1 VSATVTVSGT
11 ATPPPPP
18 ATGTS
23 WVYYNGLFDWPGD
36 YSFVAKADYQ
46 DTTGQP
52 LSGKADIKVTL
63 QAAYGGWLPY
73 AQNWS
78 FNSAPY
84 TKLTFALKPT
94 VANQSWSVYFVKV
107 GDIPVGISI
116 DVANYGPAPVA
127 GKWNTYTVPLVD
139 LGVLGTTIYKFAI
152 QDKTG
157 LSNNTW
163 YVDNVGFAP

>member
-1 VSATVTVSGT
+1 MPGPARAGSRL
-11 ATPPPPP
+11 PPIVRP
-18 ATGTS
+18 TRS
-23 WVYYNGLFDWPGD
+23 
-36 YSFVAKADYQ
+36 
-46 DTTGQP
+46 QP
-52 LSGKADIKVTL
+52 
-63 QAAYGGWLPY
+63 
-73 AQNWS
+73 
-78 FNSAPY
+78 
-84 TKLTFALKPT
+84 LKPT

-116 DVANYGPAPVA
+116 DVAHYGPAPVA

-163 YVDNVGFAP
+163 DVDNVGFAP

>member
-1 VSATVTVSGT
+1 MTVNGST
-11 ATPPPPP
+11 PP

-36 YSFVAKADYQ
+36 YSWVAKADYT
-46 DTTGQP
+46 DTSGGP
-52 LSGKADIKVTL
+52 LSGKADVKITL

-94 VANQSWSVYFVKV
+94 VANQQWSLYFVKV
-107 GDIPVGISI
+107 GDIPVGISV
-116 DVANYGPAPVA
+116 DVTQYGPAPVV
-127 GKWNTYTVPLVD
+127 GQWNTYTVPLAH